1 MSESKKSRREFLG
14 VAGATLA
21 GAVIA
26 STPLKLSAAAA
37 AKTPAAA
44 QAESIETWLLNTG
57 QQKLSPEIYTTVR
70 DKIGWN

>member
-26 STPLKLSAAAA
+26 ATPLKLAAAAA

-44 QAESIETWLLNTG
+44 QAETLEAWLLNTG
-57 QQKLSPEIYTTVR
+57 QQNLSPELFMTVHE
-70 DKIGWN
+70 KLG